1 MNETHKS
8 EDELLF
14 EIEKLKKEIAVL
26 KSISDNKDAAQSRT
40 DLERQVI
47 YDITYGVTTTAN
59 LDELLKL
66 IHQALSKVVY
76 AENCFVAL
84 HDQNSGLFHF
94 PFFIDKY
101 DSIPEPIAMHKS
113 CTAYIYNSGRPLLLT
128 QQLFDKLADSG
139 EVSLVG
145 TNSPSWIGIP
155 LRTPTGTI
163 GVMVLQHYEK
173 ENVYSESDVEFL
185 TSVGSQIAS
194 AIERKR
200 AEDELRESENIFRR
214 VFNESADPI
223 LLLDETGFTNCNA
236 ATVSIL
242 GYSTKKEL
250 LNKRPWELS
259 PEKQPDGLLSSIKAE
274 MMINE
279 AIEKG
284 YNRFEWIHKKKDGSD
299 LPVEVM
305 LTSIQ
310 LKGKPILY
318 TVWRDITERMQA
330 EEKLRNERLLL
341 RTVIDN
347 IPATIYCKD
356 VDGHKTLANRAE
368 LKMIGA
374 KSEDEVLGKTDFDL
388 YPKEIADE
396 YFADDQTVIKNLE
409 PVINREELFID
420 GKGEQRWLLT
430 SKIPMLDD
438 YGGVIGLVGIGRD
451 ITERV
456 KITKE
461 IQERNEQLTKL
472 NAEKD
477 KFFSIIAHDLKSP
490 FTGLLGLTELMVDC
504 SDSFTKEEFIEYSN
518 SINQASQKLYK
529 LLENLLEWAQV
540 QRGTITF
547 TPMNLDLAKI
557 VSHSIDTI
565 YQRAIQKQVTIINEI
580 TTSQQVFT
588 DEKMTETV
596 LRNLLSNAVKFTKS
610 GGKIF
615 VKAETIDDNTIRVSV
630 EDTGVGIPQKDIER
644 LFKIEEKVSSQ
655 GTEGESSTGL
665 GLLLCKEF
673 VEMHGGKIWVESENG
688 KGSKFSFT
696 IHKKPVE
703 ASN

>member
-396 YFADDQTVIKNLE
+396 FFADDQTVIKNLE

-703 ASN
+703 

>member
-163 GVMVLQHYEK
+163 GVLVLQHYEK

-396 YFADDQTVIKNLE
+396 FFADDQTVIKNLE

-703 ASN
+703 

>member
-1 MNETHKS
+1 MNETYKS

-259 PEKQPDGLLSSIKAE
+259 PEKQPDGLFSSIKAE

-396 YFADDQTVIKNLE
+396 FFADDQTVIKNLE

-438 YGGVIGLVGIGRD
+438 NGGVIGLVGIGRD

-703 ASN
+703 

>member
-438 YGGVIGLVGIGRD
+438 NGGVIGLVGIGRD

-703 ASN
+703 

>member
-1 MNETHKS
+1 MNETYKS

-396 YFADDQTVIKNLE
+396 FFADDQTVIKNLE

-461 IQERNEQLTKL
+461 IQDRNEQLTKL

-703 ASN
+703 

>member
-396 YFADDQTVIKNLE
+396 FFADDQTVIKNLE

-615 VKAETIDDNTIRVSV
+615 VKAESIDDNTIRVSV

-703 ASN
+703 

>member
-396 YFADDQTVIKNLE
+396 FFADDQTVIKNLE

-461 IQERNEQLTKL
+461 IQDRNEQLTKL

-703 ASN
+703 

>member
-703 ASN
+703 

>member
-1 MNETHKS
+1 MNETYKS

-396 YFADDQTVIKNLE
+396 FFADDQTVIKNLE

-438 YGGVIGLVGIGRD
+438 NGGVIGLVGIGRD

-703 ASN
+703 

>member
-1 MNETHKS
+1 MNETYKS

-438 YGGVIGLVGIGRD
+438 NGGVIGLVGIGRD

-703 ASN
+703 

>member
-259 PEKQPDGLLSSIKAE
+259 PEKQPDGLFSSIKAE

-396 YFADDQTVIKNLE
+396 FFADDQTVIKNLE

-438 YGGVIGLVGIGRD
+438 NGGVIGLVGIGRD

-461 IQERNEQLTKL
+461 IQDRNEQLTKL

-615 VKAETIDDNTIRVSV
+615 VKAESIDDNTIRVSV

-703 ASN
+703 